1 MKILKFIPI
10 LIFPFY
16 LLSCKPQQSM
26 PDYLDQVNDT
36 TGKGVVKVT
45 DLKIQKGDILSVQIN
60 SLSTKPEADAIFNL
74 PAAEGSTVSGYLVDM
89 QGNIE
94 HHRLG
99 TIHAEGLTKQE
110 LAAEIKKRLTA
121 PVELLTNPTV
131 IIRFTNFRVNILGEV
146 ARTGQITVPGERLTI
161 LEAITLAGGVTEYG
175 KKNDI
180 KIIREINGQRET
192 GYIDLT
198 SKDIFDSPY
207 YNLAQNDVILVS
219 PSKQRLKE
227 MDQQKTFQKVS
238 YALGIVMAIATLT
251 NILIK

>member
-1 MKILKFIPI
+1 MKILRFIPL
-10 LIFPFY
+10 LIFPVY
-16 LLSCKPQQSM
+16 LLSCKPQQSL
-26 PDYLDQVNDT
+26 PDYLQQVNDT
-36 TGKGVVKVT
+36 TGKGIVKIA

-74 PAAEGSTVSGYLVDM
+74 PAAEGSAVSGYLVDM

-94 HHRLG
+94 YHRLG
-99 TIHAEGLTKQE
+99 AIHAEGLTKLE
-110 LAAEIKKRLTA
+110 LAAEIKKRLTV
-121 PVELLTNPTV
+121 PVELLANPTV

-180 KIIREINGQRET
+180 KIIREVNGQRET

-207 YNLAQNDVILVS
+207 YNLAQNDLILVS
-219 PSKQRLKE
+219 PSKQRVKE
-227 MDQQKTFQKVS
+227 MDQQKAFQKVS
-238 YALGIVMAIATLT
+238 FALGIVMAVATLT
-251 NILIK
+251 NLLIR

>member
-207 YNLAQNDVILVS
+207 YNLAQNDIILVS

-238 YALGIVMAIATLT
+238 YALGIVMAVATLT

>member
-1 MKILKFIPI
+1 MKILRFIPL
-10 LIFPFY
+10 LIFPVY
-16 LLSCKPQQSM
+16 LLSCKPQQSL
-26 PDYLDQVNDT
+26 PDYLQQVNDT
-36 TGKGVVKVT
+36 TGKGIVKIA

-99 TIHAEGLTKQE
+99 AIHAEGLTKLE
-110 LAAEIKKRLTA
+110 LAAEIKKRLTV
-121 PVELLTNPTV
+121 PVELLANPTV

-180 KIIREINGQRET
+180 KIIREVNGQRET

-207 YNLAQNDVILVS
+207 YNLAQNDLILVS
-219 PSKQRLKE
+219 PSKQRIKE
-227 MDQQKTFQKVS
+227 MDQQKAFQKVS
-238 YALGIVMAIATLT
+238 FALGIVMAVATLT

>member
-1 MKILKFIPI
+1 MKILKFIPL
-10 LIFPFY
+10 LIFPIY

-110 LAAEIKKRLTA
+110 LASEIKKRLTV

-207 YNLAQNDVILVS
+207 YNLAQNDIILVS

-238 YALGIVMAIATLT
+238 YALGIVMAVAALT

>member
-1 MKILKFIPI
+1 MKILRFIPL
-10 LIFPFY
+10 LIFPVY
-16 LLSCKPQQSM
+16 LLSCKPQQSL
-26 PDYLDQVNDT
+26 PDYLQQVNDT
-36 TGKGVVKVT
+36 TGKGVVKVA

-94 HHRLG
+94 HQRLG
-99 TIHAEGLTKQE
+99 AIDAEGLTKQE
-110 LAAEIKKRLTA
+110 LAAEIKKRLTV
-121 PVELLTNPTV
+121 PVELLANPTV

-180 KIIREINGQRET
+180 KIIREVNGQRET

-207 YNLAQNDVILVS
+207 YNLAQNDMILVS
-219 PSKQRLKE
+219 PSKQRIKE
-227 MDQQKTFQKVS
+227 MDQQKAFQKVS
-238 YALGIVMAIATLT
+238 FALGIVMAVATLT

>member
-1 MKILKFIPI
+1 MRILRFIPV
-10 LIFPFY
+10 LIFPLY
-16 LLSCKPQQSM
+16 LLSCKPQQAL
-26 PDYLDQVNDT
+26 PNYLEQVNDT
-36 TGKGVVKVT
+36 TGKGIVAVA
-45 DLKIQKGDILSVQIN
+45 DLKIQKGDILSIQIN
-60 SLSTKPEADAIFNL
+60 SLSTKPQADAIFNL
-74 PAAEGSTVSGYLVDM
+74 PAAEGSTVSGYLVDI

-110 LAAEIKKRLTA
+110 LAAEIKKRLTV

-131 IIRFTNFRVNILGEV
+131 IIRFSNFRVNILGEV
-146 ARTGQITVPGERLTI
+146 ARIGQITVPVERLTI

-180 KIIREINGQRET
+180 KIIRENNGQRET

-219 PSKQRLKE
+219 PSKQRIKE
-227 MDQQKTFQKVS
+227 MDQQKAFQKVS
-238 YALGIVMAIATLT
+238 FALGIVMAVATLT
-251 NILIK
+251 NLLIR